1 MSEPLTDIPPATP
14 AEAAKPDPAAT
25 AALAPA
31 VTSAEP
37 SSAEPSSAATT
48 DATQPAATAEKPV
61 SGFGKV
67 RAIAVRADLKH
78 AMAAIAAR
86 ADRKHAAA
94 AIAAA
99 LALALGWAGGS
110 QALSGARPM
119 PQTLPG
125 WAEATAGI
133 RQNQEDMVR
142 LAGDVTALKGVL
154 AAFKDSFEN
163 AKVDAAQNRPLLER
177 LDKLERASR
186 DARRAD
192 AADRT
197 ESAATAPD
205 AKFAALNSRLDAIE
219 RPAVEPSRAGSLPE
233 PKLAAKPKPIEGWVL
248 REVYD
253 GGAVVESRN
262 GRLYEVTPGRSLP
275 SVGRVETIER
285 RGKSWV
291 VVTAK
296 GVIGPPA
303 RWR

>member
-1 MSEPLTDIPPATP
+1 
-14 AEAAKPDPAAT
+14 
-25 AALAPA
+25 
-31 VTSAEP
+31 
-37 SSAEPSSAATT
+37 
-48 DATQPAATAEKPV
+48 
-61 SGFGKV
+61 
-67 RAIAVRADLKH
+67 
-78 AMAAIAAR
+78 
-86 ADRKHAAA
+86 
-94 AIAAA
+94 
-99 LALALGWAGGS
+99 
-110 QALSGARPM
+110 M

-197 ESAATAPD
+197 ERAATAPD
-205 AKFAALNSRLDAIE
+205 AKFAALDSRLDAIE
-219 RPAVEPSRAGSLPE
+219 RPAVEPSRTGSLPE

-262 GRLYEVTPGRSLP
+262 GRLYEVVPGRSLP

-285 RGKSWV
+285 RGKNWV

>member
-1 MSEPLTDIPPATP
+1 MSEPLTDETPATP

-37 SSAEPSSAATT
+37 SSAATT
-48 DATQPAATAEKPV
+48 DATQPAATAEKPL
-61 SGFGKV
+61 SGLGKV
-67 RAIAVRADLKH
+67 RAIAIRADLKH

-94 AIAAA
+94 AMAAA

-110 QALSGARPM
+110 QVLSGARPM

-154 AAFKDSFEN
+154 AAFKDSFEH

-186 DARRAD
+186 DARRA
-192 AADRT
+192 RCRG
-197 ESAATAPD
+197 PH
-205 AKFAALNSRLDAIE
+205 
-219 RPAVEPSRAGSLPE
+219 RARRHR
-233 PKLAAKPKPIEGWVL
+233 AR
-248 REVYD
+248 REV
-253 GGAVVESRN
+253 RC
-262 GRLYEVTPGRSLP
+262 P
-275 SVGRVETIER
+275 
-285 RGKSWV
+285 
-291 VVTAK
+291 
-296 GVIGPPA
+296 
-303 RWR
+303 

>member
-25 AALAPA
+25 AALEPA
-31 VTSAEP
+31 VTSAEA
-37 SSAEPSSAATT
+37 SSAEASSAGTT
-48 DATQPAATAEKPV
+48 DATQPAATAAKPLT
-61 SGFGKV
+61 GLGKV
-67 RAIAVRADLKH
+67 RAL
-78 AMAAIAAR
+78 AAR

-192 AADRT
+192 AADHT
-197 ESAATAPD
+197 ERAATAPD
-205 AKFAALNSRLDAIE
+205 AKFAALDSRLDAIE
-219 RPAVEPSRAGSLPE
+219 RPAVEPSRTGSLPE
-233 PKLAAKPKPIEGWVL
+233 PKLAAKPKSIEGWVL

>member
-14 AEAAKPDPAAT
+14 AEAAKPDLAAT
-25 AALAPA
+25 ALAPTVA
-31 VTSAEP
+31 SAEP

-48 DATQPAATAEKPV
+48 DATQPAATAEKPL

-119 PQTLPG
+119 PQTPPG

-197 ESAATAPD
+197 ERAATAPD
-205 AKFAALNSRLDAIE
+205 AKFAALDSRLDLIE
-219 RPAVEPSRAGSLPE
+219 RPAVEPSRTGSLPE